1 MEFLQELKQILIPI
15 VAIVGGLT
23 IPILWIRGDYTTKQR
38 LIESRHKER
47 LAAIERGLDYQPD
60 PLDTMFAS
68 SKPTNPNSSPT
79 LLWGLILSLGGAAVA
94 TSMSDFE
101 NGSVLMAV
109 GAALLLYHFLT
120 RKRQDR
126 SSDNPTN

>member
-1 MEFLQELKQILIPI
+1 VEFLQELKQILIPI

-23 IPILWIRGDYTTKQR
+23 IPILWIRGDYITKQK

-109 GAALLLYHFLT
+109 GVALLLYHFLT
-120 RKRQDR
+120 RKREDR